1 MLEINKI
8 YNEDCLEGMKKV
20 DDKSIDFI
28 FTDPPYNTTNNSW
41 ECEMPL
47 NDYVELSGQYF
58 YETDLFKLAQV
69 TNSSLE
75 YTRDWFYENKK
86 DGLWGLITIEL
97 SKMMVVLHYGRS
109 HHLIRGSLAVMKN
122 CIAMNGLS
130 KRPKQLVI

>member
-1 MLEINKI
+1 
-8 YNEDCLEGMKKV
+8 MKKI

-28 FTDPPYNTTNNSW
+28 FTDLPYNTTNNFW

-86 DGLWGLITIEL
+86 DGLWT
-97 SKMMVVLHYGRS
+97 HYNRIIKDDG
-109 HHLIRGSLAVMKN
+109 
-122 CIAMNGLS
+122 CIAL
-130 KRPKQLVI
+130 

>member
-1 MLEINKI
+1 
-8 YNEDCLEGMKKV
+8 MKKI
-20 DDKSIDFI
+20 DDKSVDFI

-47 NDYVELSGQYF
+47 NDYVELSDQYF

-86 DGLWGLITIEL
+86 MVYGRITIEL
-97 SKMMVVLHYGRS
+97 SKIMVVLHYGRS
-109 HHLIRGSLAVMKN
+109 HLLIRDSLVAMKN
-122 CIAMNGLS
+122 CIATNGLS